1 MNIIIVGCGKVGQ
14 TLAERLSR
22 EEGHNITVVDTK
34 SSIIRELTGALDVIG
49 VEGSG
54 ASLETLLEAGVKD
67 ADILIAVTNSD
78 EVNLLTCFIANK
90 SGDCGTIARV
100 RKPEYGRELI
110 LFKEDLGLA
119 MIINPEQAAAAEIAR
134 VLRFPS
140 AIQIDTFAKGRV
152 EILKFRVSDDS
163 ILSGLSLAELRPKL
177 GCNVLVCGV
186 ERGDEVF
193 IPGGDFVIRSGDRL
207 SFVSEIKSG
216 TAFFKKIGIKTNKV
230 RNAIIVGG
238 SNTAFYLAKLL
249 IQSGISVKI
258 IEKDTAR
265 CEFLC
270 QKLPKA
276 VIVNGD
282 GSDSS
287 VLLEEGI
294 ESTESFVALT
304 NIDEENIL
312 ISLYARSRTK
322 GKIITKINRIAFDDV
337 INGLD
342 LDTTICPKNITAE
355 NIVKFVRAKNNSIGS
370 NIETMHMILG
380 DKAEALE
387 FRIREKTPLVGVP
400 LEKLRLKDN
409 TLIACINRGGTI
421 INPCGKDTMEVGDT
435 VIVVTAK
442 IGFKDIRDILL

>member
-22 EEGHNITVVDTK
+22 EEGHNVTVVDTK
-34 SSIIRELTGALDVIG
+34 SSIIRELTGALDIIG

-78 EVNLLTCFIANK
+78 EVNLLTCFISKK

-134 VLRFPS
+134 ALRFPS

-238 SNTAFYLAKLL
+238 SDTAFYLAKLL

-294 ESTESFVALT
+294 ESAESFVALT

>member
-134 VLRFPS
+134 ALRFPS

-238 SNTAFYLAKLL
+238 SDTAFYLAKLL

-294 ESTESFVALT
+294 ESAESFVALT

>member
-186 ERGDEVF
+186 ERGDKVF

-294 ESTESFVALT
+294 ESAESFVALT

-387 FRIREKTPLVGVP
+387 FRIRE
-400 LEKLRLKDN
+400 EN
-409 TLIACINRGGTI
+409 AACRSSARKAA
-421 INPCGKDTMEVGDT
+421 P
-435 VIVVTAK
+435 
-442 IGFKDIRDILL
+442 

>member
-163 ILSGLSLAELRPKL
+163 VLSGLSLAELRPKL

-294 ESTESFVALT
+294 ESAESFVALT

>member
-312 ISLYARSRTK
+312 ISLYARNRTK

>member
-238 SNTAFYLAKLL
+238 SDTAFYLAKLL

-294 ESTESFVALT
+294 ESAESFVALT

>member
-22 EEGHNITVVDTK
+22 EEGHNVTVVDTK
-34 SSIIRELTGALDVIG
+34 SSIIRELTGALDIIG

-134 VLRFPS
+134 ALRFPS

-238 SNTAFYLAKLL
+238 SDTAFYLAKLL

-294 ESTESFVALT
+294 ESAESFVALT

>member
-294 ESTESFVALT
+294 ESAESFVALT

-312 ISLYARSRTK
+312 ISLYARNRTK

>member
-294 ESTESFVALT
+294 ESAESFVALT

-312 ISLYARSRTK
+312 ISLYARNRTK

-435 VIVVTAK
+435 VIMVTAK

>member
-163 ILSGLSLAELRPKL
+163 VLSGLSLAELRPKL

-258 IEKDTAR
+258 IDKDTAR

-294 ESTESFVALT
+294 ESAESFVALT

>member
-54 ASLETLLEAGVKD
+54 ASLETLLEAGGKD

>member
-22 EEGHNITVVDTK
+22 EEGHSVTVVDTK
-34 SSIIRELTGALDVIG
+34 GAIIRELTGALDVIG

-54 ASLETLLEAGVKD
+54 ASLETLLDAGVKS
-67 ADILIAVTNSD
+67 ADILIAVTDSD
-78 EVNLLTCFIANK
+78 EVNLLTCFIAKKAGN
-90 SGDCGTIARV
+90 CGTIARV
-100 RKPEYGRELI
+100 RKPEYGKELI

-152 EILKFRVSDDS
+152 EILKFRVAEDS
-163 ILSGLSLAELRPKL
+163 VLCGLSLADLRQKL
-177 GCNVLVCGV
+177 GVNVLICGV

-193 IPGGDFVIRSGDRL
+193 IPGGDFVINAGDRL

-230 RNAIIVGG
+230 RNTVIVGG
-238 SNTAFYLAKLL
+238 SDTAFYLAKLL

-258 IEKDTAR
+258 IEKDSER
-265 CEFLC
+265 CDILC

-282 GSDSS
+282 GSESS

-294 ESTESFVALT
+294 ETAESFVALT

-312 ISLYARSRTK
+312 ISLYARSKMR
-322 GKIITKINRIAFDDV
+322 GKLITKINRISFDDV
-337 INGLD
+337 IKGLD

-370 NIETMHMILG
+370 NIETMHMILD

-387 FRIREKTPLVGVP
+387 FRIREKTPVVGIP
-400 LEKLRLKDN
+400 LERLRLKDN

-421 INPCGKDTMEVGDT
+421 INPCGKDTIEVGDT
-435 VIVVTAK
+435 VIVVTAQ

>member
-193 IPGGDFVIRSGDRL
+193 IPGGDFIIRSGDRL

-294 ESTESFVALT
+294 ESAESFVALT

>member
-22 EEGHNITVVDTK
+22 EEGHNVTVVDTK
-34 SSIIRELTGALDVIG
+34 SSIIRELTGALDIIG

-134 VLRFPS
+134 ALRFPS

-294 ESTESFVALT
+294 ESAESFVALT

>member
-294 ESTESFVALT
+294 ESAESFVALT

>member
-22 EEGHNITVVDTK
+22 EEGHNVTVVDTK
-34 SSIIRELTGALDVIG
+34 SSIIRELTGALDIIG

-67 ADILIAVTNSD
+67 ADILIAVTDSD
-78 EVNLLTCFIANK
+78 EINLLTCFIAKK

-134 VLRFPS
+134 ALRFPS

-238 SNTAFYLAKLL
+238 SDTAFYLAKLL

-294 ESTESFVALT
+294 ESAESFVALT

>member
-207 SFVSEIKSG
+207 S
-216 TAFFKKIGIKTNKV
+216 
-230 RNAIIVGG
+230 
-238 SNTAFYLAKLL
+238 
-249 IQSGISVKI
+249 
-258 IEKDTAR
+258 
-265 CEFLC
+265 
-270 QKLPKA
+270 
-276 VIVNGD
+276 
-282 GSDSS
+282 
-287 VLLEEGI
+287 
-294 ESTESFVALT
+294 
-304 NIDEENIL
+304 
-312 ISLYARSRTK
+312 
-322 GKIITKINRIAFDDV
+322 
-337 INGLD
+337 
-342 LDTTICPKNITAE
+342 
-355 NIVKFVRAKNNSIGS
+355 
-370 NIETMHMILG
+370 
-380 DKAEALE
+380 
-387 FRIREKTPLVGVP
+387 
-400 LEKLRLKDN
+400 
-409 TLIACINRGGTI
+409 
-421 INPCGKDTMEVGDT
+421 
-435 VIVVTAK
+435 
-442 IGFKDIRDILL
+442 

>member
-249 IQSGISVKI
+249 IQSGNSVKI

-294 ESTESFVALT
+294 ESAESFVALT

>member
-294 ESTESFVALT
+294 ESAESFVALT

-312 ISLYARSRTK
+312 ISLYARTRTK

>member
-22 EEGHNITVVDTK
+22 EEGHNVTVVDTK
-34 SSIIRELTGALDVIG
+34 TSIIRELTGALDVIG

-163 ILSGLSLAELRPKL
+163 VLSGLSLAELRPKL

-238 SNTAFYLAKLL
+238 SDTAFYLAKLL

-294 ESTESFVALT
+294 ESAESFVALT

>member
-14 TLAERLSR
+14 TLAERLSL

-294 ESTESFVALT
+294 ESAESFVALT

>member
-22 EEGHNITVVDTK
+22 EEGHNVTVVDTK
-34 SSIIRELTGALDVIG
+34 SSIIRELTGALDIIG

-134 VLRFPS
+134 ALRFPS

-163 ILSGLSLAELRPKL
+163 VLSGLSLAELRPKL

-238 SNTAFYLAKLL
+238 SDTAFYLAKLL

-294 ESTESFVALT
+294 ESAESFVALT